1 MPAAYD
7 ELVELARMC
16 WRQARLAQTNGVAPE
31 LLRMAHEYQQKAAK
45 LDSGKLPEIGD
56 PETDNKPIV

>member
-16 WRQARLAQTNGVAPE
+16 WRQSRIAQTNGLAPE
-31 LLRMAHEYQQKAAK
+31 LVRMAQEYRQKAAK
-45 LDSGKLPEIGD
+45 LDSGKLPEIAV
-56 PETDNKPIV
+56 PEMDNKPIV

>member
-7 ELVELARMC
+7 ELVELARIC
-16 WRQARLAQTNGVAPE
+16 WRQARVAQTNGLAPE

-45 LDSGKLPEIGD
+45 LDRGKLPEIGV
-56 PETDNKPIV
+56 PELDNKPIV

>member
-16 WRQARLAQTNGVAPE
+16 WRQSRVAQTNGLAPE

-45 LDSGKLPEIGD
+45 LDSGKLPEISVREMD
-56 PETDNKPIV
+56 DKPIV

>member
-16 WRQARLAQTNGVAPE
+16 WRQSRIAQTNGLAPE
-31 LLRMAHEYQQKAAK
+31 LVRMAQEYQQRAAK
-45 LDSGKLPEIGD
+45 LDSGKLPEIAV
-56 PETDNKPIV
+56 PEMDNKPIV

>member
-16 WRQARLAQTNGVAPE
+16 RRQARMAQTNGVAPA
-31 LLRMAHEYQQKAAK
+31 LLRMAHEYQQRAAK

-56 PETDNKPIV
+56 PETDNKPMV

>member
-16 WRQARLAQTNGVAPE
+16 WRQARVAQTNGLAPE
-31 LLRMAHEYQQKAAK
+31 LMRMAHEYQQKAAN
-45 LDSGKLPEIGD
+45 LDSGKLPEIGV
-56 PETDNKPIV
+56 PETDDKPIV